1 MLRNLINCF
10 IMKGIYILIAFMALG
25 FCQSVFA
32 QGNREEMQVEPVLT
46 AQLNTPGGK
55 LMSEEEKI
63 SHLINYLR
71 NLAGAV
77 FIRNGKE
84 YSPGKAADHLQS
96 KWDKHKKKVKTAHDF
111 VDKLATKSKT
121 DEPYGIKLSDGQQT
135 TCGELLNK
143 ELTRIESS
151 K

>member
-1 MLRNLINCF
+1 MLQIWL
-10 IMKGIYILIAFMALG
+10 IMKKLYVLIVWLALG
-25 FCQSVFA
+25 FCQSANA
-32 QGNREEMQVEPVLT
+32 QSNAEAIQVDPVLA
-46 AQLNTPGGK
+46 AQPNLEKGK
-55 LMSEEEKI
+55 TMSEDEKI

-121 DEPYGIKLSDGQQT
+121 DEAYEIKLSDGQKI
-135 TCGELLNK
+135 TCNELLNK
-143 ELTRIESS
+143 ELARIEQ
-151 K
+151 